1 MNSKHSGKSFI
12 LLLLSVTAGLTGV
25 VRSDEKDPHPDSILE
40 AARRSAAQAK
50 NVTLE
55 GQLRRYE
62 TRKRAKFKVTFRPGQ
77 IVFMFPEKP
86 EHIIAL
92 DIMENGHRL
101 RESKQGSEFADV
113 PSAAYGNDIRGMGVN
128 YLDISMAYLYW
139 PNAVFEAHDRVSDML
154 AYRVSVK
161 NPHKGGPYGSV
172 RLWINKESGA
182 PVRIQGISR
191 AGKVIKQMEIR
202 KVQRVDDT
210 LMPKRM
216 DITTINPNTGRS
228 ISRTFMEL

>member
-101 RESKQGSEFADV
+101 RESKQGSDFADV
-113 PSAAYGNDIRGMGVN
+113 PSAAYGNDIRG
-128 YLDISMAYLYW
+128 ISTGLMQ
-139 PNAVFEAHDRVSDML
+139 F
-154 AYRVSVK
+154 
-161 NPHKGGPYGSV
+161 
-172 RLWINKESGA
+172 
-182 PVRIQGISR
+182 SR
-191 AGKVIKQMEIR
+191 RTTVLVIC
-202 KVQRVDDT
+202 
-210 LMPKRM
+210 
-216 DITTINPNTGRS
+216 
-228 ISRTFMEL
+228 